1 MIVTDLSKPQ
11 EWIAARG
18 FNNSFTITATLSG
31 SAFDLSAYTFTVNF
45 RRIGGTANVLQLT
58 QGSGITN
65 GGASGIVTILLTAA
79 NSQLI
84 DANSYFY
91 EIDYTVGG
99 LPYRLLHGT
108 FNLISEYNGQP
119 TTTSVSIPI
128 NLAGTDVNLAVS
140 LVNDLNTRT
149 VSATTTATLTPN
161 VDSYDMAVLTAQASA
176 LTIANPTGT
185 PVNGNVFVVRI
196 KDNGTARALTFGDK
210 YRAIGS
216 ALATTTTISKTLY
229 FAFAYN
235 SADDKFDVFP
245 SQLEV

>member
-31 SAFDLSAYTFTVNF
+31 SAFDLSTYTFTVNI

-58 QGSGITN
+58 QSSGITN
-65 GGASGIVTILLTAA
+65 GGASGVVTILLTAA
-79 NSQLI
+79 NSQTI

-119 TTTSVSIPI
+119 TTTSVTIPI

-140 LVNDLNTRT
+140 LASDLNTRS
-149 VSATTTATLTPN
+149 VSTASTATLTPN
-161 VDSYDMAVLTAQASA
+161 VSNYDLFVISAQAAA
-176 LTIANPTGT
+176 LVIANPTGT
-185 PVNGNVFVVRI
+185 AVLGNGFMVDLD
-196 KDNGTARALTFGDK
+196 DNGSARAITYGNLYLGTFVTLP
-210 YRAIGS
+210 S
-216 ALATTTTISKTLY
+216 TTIAGKRMKMV
-229 FAFAYN
+229 FQYN
-235 SADDKFDVFP
+235 GTNWELINVINE
-245 SQLEV
+245 L